1 VAKVKAVFVCQKC
14 GYKNPK
20 WLGRCPECNEFGTLV
35 EELEKQIA
43 GREERSGGSTK
54 IEAPVSLTAIEAS
67 KTPRVVL
74 GMPEVD
80 RVLGGGMVHGSVLL
94 IGGDPGIGK
103 STLVMQIAQK
113 VAVQGVKVLYITAE
127 ESQLQLKL
135 RAERLG
141 VTSGNIMIASE
152 TNLDGIRM
160 ALEGEKPGLAIIDSI
175 QMVYRSELP
184 SAPGSVGQVRECSA
198 ELSQIAKRNGISL
211 LIIGHVTK
219 GGELAGPKT
228 LEHIV
233 DAVFYFEGDRFQ
245 AFRILRSIK
254 NRFGSTFEVGIF
266 EMNPDGLREV
276 SNPSEFF
283 MGQDRQGRL
292 GSVVTPTMVGTRTL
306 LVEMQAL
313 TAKSSN
319 FNPTRK
325 VSGVDYNRVLMLI
338 AVLQRRMGL
347 AIDHDDVFVNAVGGA
362 TVEEPAADLAMA
374 LAIASSF
381 RGNAVDP
388 RIAVVG
394 EVGLAGEIRGVVQAN
409 ARVAEARRLGFS
421 KILIPKDNLRGI
433 EKSSGITVVPVG
445 KLEEALQNTGLW

>member
-1 VAKVKAVFVCQKC
+1 
-14 GYKNPK
+14 
-20 WLGRCPECNEFGTLV
+20 
-35 EELEKQIA
+35 
-43 GREERSGGSTK
+43 
-54 IEAPVSLTAIEAS
+54 
-67 KTPRVVL
+67 
-74 GMPEVD
+74 
-80 RVLGGGMVHGSVLL
+80 
-94 IGGDPGIGK
+94 
-103 STLVMQIAQK
+103 
-113 VAVQGVKVLYITAE
+113 
-127 ESQLQLKL
+127 
-135 RAERLG
+135 
-141 VTSGNIMIASE
+141 
-152 TNLDGIRM
+152 
-160 ALEGEKPGLAIIDSI
+160 
-175 QMVYRSELP
+175 
-184 SAPGSVGQVRECSA
+184 VRECSA